1 MGTLKSS
8 DLRIKN
14 EEMFTSSDFGKPI
27 GQELSTILR
36 RNLNKDNL
44 ANIATGCSISFS
56 TVRDLVYRTNSL
68 TEGNSMALA
77 LLIHAALENS
87 VARKLQSE
95 GDIMFLDG
103 LLKH

>member
-8 DLRIKN
+8 DLRIKS
-14 EEMFTSSDFGKPI
+14 EEMFTKSDFGKPI
-27 GQELSTILR
+27 GEELSTILR

-44 ANIATGCSISFS
+44 ANIAAGCGISYS

-87 VARKLQSE
+87 VARRLQSE
-95 GDIMFLDG
+95 GDIMFLDA